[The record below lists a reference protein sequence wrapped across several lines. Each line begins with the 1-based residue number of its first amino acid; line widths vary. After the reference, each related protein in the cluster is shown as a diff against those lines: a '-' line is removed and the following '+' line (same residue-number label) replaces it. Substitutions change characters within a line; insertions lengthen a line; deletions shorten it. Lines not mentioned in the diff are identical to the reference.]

1 MLGAHVAESS
11 QDYHGIRDSVYLLE
25 NKIVSV
31 KAKIAQWM
39 VRGRVLVVQP
49 RESSTHTH
57 VLPLPCCTGAG
68 PPIPAS
74 TWSIPQFS
82 SPHAAQLPPYAPSFL
97 LTSSLRYGQ
106 P

>member
-39 VRGRVLVVQP
+39 VRWRALFGHELDAP
-49 RESSTHTH
+49 HTH
-57 VLPLPCCTGAG
+57 FLYTVCAG
-68 PPIPAS
+68 HPTPP
-74 TWSIPQFS
+74 
-82 SPHAAQLPPYAPSFL
+82 
-97 LTSSLRYGQ
+97 
-106 P
+106 